1 MDLCKL
7 VDIGNERQK
16 REEWVQPI
24 DTWIKT
30 DLNNSGKFPDLSET
44 TIFTELIRGYTRPA
58 GERER
63 VSLEKKMGVPENDD
77 DE

>member
-16 REEWVQPI
+16 RE
-24 DTWIKT
+24 D
-30 DLNNSGKFPDLSET
+30 GKFPDLSET

-58 GERER
+58 AERQR
-63 VSLEKKMGVPENDD
+63 ISLDLKMDVPEADD
-77 DE
+77 